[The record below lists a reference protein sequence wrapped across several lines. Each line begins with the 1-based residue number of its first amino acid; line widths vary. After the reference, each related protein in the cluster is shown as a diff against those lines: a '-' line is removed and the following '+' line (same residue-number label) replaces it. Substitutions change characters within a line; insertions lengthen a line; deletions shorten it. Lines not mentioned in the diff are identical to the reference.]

1 MMRQRV
7 LVWSAAL
14 ALILGVAPAN
24 AAHLVWSGLIIAQND
39 EHPKP
44 IPTELAPFEET
55 LKELFG
61 YNQFDVIG
69 QSRKTLTTGQ
79 EDWLAQSKYFALRV
93 DARGADEAG
102 YDLNLQLYQEKELLL
117 ETNTKLGQSSPLV
130 IKGPQVGGGQLLLV
144 LLIDD
149 EHKGEGSGEGKHH
162 RGHRSSNKIESAWHR
177 IARIFRS
184 EKH

>member
-1 MMRQRV
+1 MLRRV
-7 LVWSAAL
+7 LPWSVAL
-14 ALILGVAPAN
+14 ALIFGAASAN
-24 AAHLVWSGLIIAQND
+24 DAHLVWSGLVIAQNN
-39 EHPKP
+39 ENPKP
-44 IPTELAPFEET
+44 APPELQSYEET

-61 YNQFDVIG
+61 YNQFEVIG
-69 QSRKTLTTGQ
+69 QSKKTLATGQ
-79 EDWLAQSKYFALRV
+79 EDWLATSKYFALHV

-149 EHKGEGSGEGKHH
+149 GLKDD
-162 RGHRSSNKIESAWHR
+162 
-177 IARIFRS
+177 S
-184 EKH
+184 EDAQ

>member
-1 MMRQRV
+1 MRCCL

-14 ALILGVAPAN
+14 ALILSAAPAR
-24 AAHLVWSGLIIAQND
+24 AAHLVWSGLIIAQNE

-44 IPTELAPFEET
+44 VPPELSQLEDT

-79 EDWLAQSKYFALRV
+79 EDWLATSKYFALRV
-93 DARGADEAG
+93 DARGEDDAG
-102 YDLNLQLYQEKELLL
+102 YDVNLQLFQEKNLLL
-117 ETNTKLGQSSPLV
+117 ETNTKLSQSSPLV

-144 LLIDD
+144 LVVDD
-149 EHKGEGSGEGKHH
+149 EMKNDTSEGRRP
-162 RGHRSSNKIESAWHR
+162 RGHRSANKIEAAWHR
-177 IARIFRS
+177 FTRLFQKR
-184 EKH
+184 